1 MQDIVAKQRQF
12 FATKATLDLK
22 FRIKYLKALQ
32 KAINAHEADIASA
45 LKSDLG
51 KSYEEAFMC
60 EIGLTLSEL
69 SYQLSHIKK
78 WSKPKRRSTNL
89 VNFGGKSYTVHDP
102 YGVVLVMAPWNYPFM
117 LSLDPLIGA
126 IAAGNTCVLKPS
138 AYAPATSQILAD
150 ILTEVFPPEYVAVV
164 QGGREENAA
173 LLEQRFDYIFFT
185 GGVSVGKLV
194 MEKAAANLTPVTLE
208 LGGKSPCIVE
218 KSADVAMAAKR
229 IAFGKYL
236 NCGQTCVAP
245 DYVLIHESLLDKF
258 TICIA
263 KEIESM
269 YGSNP
274 LSNPSYGKI
283 INEKHFDRLVGL
295 LSSGPLVYGGRH
307 KKETLQ
313 IEPSVL
319 TRVDPESPIMQEEIF
334 GPILPIIT
342 YQNFDE
348 VVDFVLSRPKPLA
361 SYLFTRKTSIVK
373 RWQSEISFGGGCI
386 NDTIMHLTTTEMG
399 FGGVGN
405 SGMGSYHG
413 RKSFETFTHEK
424 SILKKSSWLDMP
436 IRYQPYPKSLL
447 KILKMVLK

>member
-1 MQDIVAKQRQF
+1 MQDIVAKQRTF
-12 FATKATLDLK
+12 FASKATLDLK
-22 FRIKYLKALQ
+22 FRIKHLKALH
-32 KAINAHEADIASA
+32 ASITAHEADIATA

-51 KSYEEAFMC
+51 KGYEEAFMC

-69 SYQLSHIKK
+69 SYQLKHLKK
-78 WSKPKRRSTNL
+78 WSRPQRHSTNL
-89 VNFGGKSYTVHDP
+89 VNFGGRSYTVHDP

-150 ILTEVFPPEYVAVV
+150 ILAEVFPPEYVTVV

-173 LLEQRFDYIFFT
+173 LLEQHFDYIFFT

-194 MEKAAANLTPVTLE
+194 MEKAASHLTPVTLE

-218 KSADVAMAAKR
+218 ESADVAMAAKR

-263 KEIESM
+263 REIESM

-274 LSNPSYGKI
+274 LSNPAYGKI
-283 INEKHFDRLVGL
+283 VNDKHYKRLIGL

-307 KKETLQ
+307 KEETLQ

-334 GPILPIIT
+334 GPILPILT
-342 YQNFDE
+342 YQDFDE
-348 VVDFVLSRPKPLA
+348 VIDFVRNRPKPLA
-361 SYLFTRKTSIVK
+361 SYLFTRKRSIIK
-373 RWQSEISFGGGCI
+373 RWQRELSFGGGCI

-424 SILKKSSWLDMP
+424 SILKKSALIDLP
-436 IRYQPYPKSLL
+436 LRYQPYPKSLL
-447 KILKMVLK
+447 KLLKMVLK

>member
-1 MQDIVAKQRQF
+1 MQDIVFKQREF
-12 FATKATLDLK
+12 FKSKATLDLR
-22 FRIKYLKALQ
+22 FRMKYLKALHA
-32 KAINAHEADIASA
+32 AITAHEADIAAA
-45 LKSDLG
+45 LKTDLG

-69 SYQLSHIKK
+69 SYQMSHIKR
-78 WSKPKRRSTNL
+78 WSKPKKHSTNL
-89 VNFGGKSYTVHDP
+89 VNFGGRSYTVHDP

-126 IAAGNTCVLKPS
+126 VAAGNTCVLKPS
-138 AYAPATSQILAD
+138 AYAPETSKILGTL
-150 ILTEVFPPEYVAVV
+150 IEEVFPPEYVTVV
-164 QGGREENAA
+164 QGGRQENAA

-194 MEKAAANLTPVTLE
+194 MEKAATNLTPVTLE

-218 KSADVAMAAKR
+218 ESADVAMAAKR

-263 KEIESM
+263 REIENM

-283 INEKHFDRLVGL
+283 VNHKHYERLVGL

-307 KKETLQ
+307 REETLQ

-319 TRVDPESPIMQEEIF
+319 TRVDPSSPIMQEEIF
-334 GPILPIIT
+334 GPILPILT
-342 YQNFDE
+342 YQDFDE
-348 VVDFVLSRPKPLA
+348 VVDFVHSRPKPLA
-361 SYLFTRKTSIVK
+361 SYLFTRKRSMVK
-373 RWQSEISFGGGCI
+373 RWQKEISFGGGCI

-399 FGGVGN
+399 FGGVGD

>member
-1 MQDIVAKQRQF
+1 MQEIVAKQRQF
-12 FATKATLDLK
+12 FASKATLDVK
-22 FRIKYLKALQ
+22 YRIKYLKALHSSIQ
-32 KAINAHEADIASA
+32 SREADIAAA

-69 SYQLSHIKK
+69 TYQLKHIHK
-78 WSKPKRRSTNL
+78 WTKPKRHSTNL
-89 VNFGGKSYTVHDP
+89 VNFGGTSYTVHDP
-102 YGVVLVMAPWNYPFM
+102 YGVVLIMAPWNYPFM
-117 LSLDPLIGA
+117 LSMDPLVGA

-138 AYAPATSQILAD
+138 AYAPATSQIMAD
-150 ILTEVFPPEYVAVV
+150 IIAEVFPPEYVAVV
-164 QGGREENAA
+164 QGGREQNAA

-194 MEKAAANLTPVTLE
+194 MEKAAAHLTPVTLE

-218 KSADVAMAAKR
+218 ESADVAMAARR
-229 IAFGKYL
+229 IAFGKFI

-258 TICIA
+258 TICMA
-263 KEIESM
+263 REIEKM

-283 INEKHFDRLVGL
+283 VNAKHFERLVGL
-295 LSSGPLVYGGRH
+295 LTSGPLVYGGRH
-307 KKETLQ
+307 KEETLQ

-319 TRVDPESPIMQEEIF
+319 THVDPQSPIMQEEIF
-334 GPILPIIT
+334 GPILPVLT

-348 VVDFVLSRPKPLA
+348 VIDFVLSREKPLA
-361 SYLFTRKTSIVK
+361 SYLFTRKRSIMK
-373 RWQSEISFGGGCI
+373 RWQKEISFGGGCI

-399 FGGVGN
+399 FGGVGH

-424 SILKKSSWLDMP
+424 SILKKSPLVDMP
-436 IRYQPYPKSLL
+436 MRYQPYPKYLL
-447 KILKMVLK
+447 TILKKILR

>member
-1 MQDIVAKQRQF
+1 MQQLVEKQRTF
-12 FATKATLDLK
+12 FATNKTLHVSY
-22 FRIKYLKALQ
+22 RIKYLTALR
-32 KAINAHEADIASA
+32 KAINAHEADIAAA
-45 LKSDLG
+45 LKEDLG

-69 SYQLSHIKK
+69 TYQLKHIRK
-78 WSKPKRRSTNL
+78 WSKVKRHTTNL
-89 VNFGGKSYTVHDP
+89 VNFGGQSHTVHDP

-117 LSLDPLIGA
+117 LSFDPLIGA

-138 AYAPATSQILAD
+138 AYAPATSQIIAD
-150 ILTEVFPPEYVAVV
+150 IIGEVFPPEYVAVV

-194 MEKAAANLTPVTLE
+194 MEKAAAHLTPVTLE

-218 KSADVAMAAKR
+218 ESADVAMAAKR
-229 IAFGKYL
+229 IVFGKYL

-258 TICIA
+258 TICVA
-263 KEIESM
+263 KEIEAM

-283 INEKHFDRLVGL
+283 VNQKHFKRLVGL
-295 LSSGPLVYGGRH
+295 LSSGPLVYGGRY
-307 KKETLQ
+307 KEETLQ

-319 TRVDPESPIMQEEIF
+319 TRVDPLSPIMQEEIF
-334 GPILPIIT
+334 GPIMPILT
-342 YQNFDE
+342 YQDFDE
-348 VVDFVLSRPKPLA
+348 VIEFVRNREKPLA
-361 SYLFTRKTSIVK
+361 CYLFTKKRSIIK
-373 RWQSEISFGGGCI
+373 RWEKELSFGGGCI

-399 FGGVGN
+399 FGGVGH

-424 SILKKSSWLDMP
+424 SVLKKSRWIDLP
-436 IRYQPYPKSLL
+436 LRYQPYPKSLTS
-447 KILKMVLK
+447 ILKKVLK

>member
-1 MQDIVAKQRQF
+1 MQELIAKQRQF
-12 FATKATLDLK
+12 FATKATLDVK
-22 FRIKYLKALQ
+22 YRIKYLKALRD
-32 KAINAHEADIASA
+32 AIQNHEEDIAAA
-45 LKSDLG
+45 LKTDLG
-51 KSYEEAFMC
+51 KSHEEAFMC

-69 SYQLSHIKK
+69 TYQLKHIRK
-78 WSKPKRRSTNL
+78 WSRPKHHSTNL

-117 LSLDPLIGA
+117 LSMDPLIGA

-138 AYAPATSQILAD
+138 AYAPATSQIMAD
-150 ILTEVFPPEYVAVV
+150 IIGEVFPPEYVAVV
-164 QGGREENAA
+164 QGGREQNAA

-218 KSADVAMAAKR
+218 ESADVAMAAKR
-229 IAFGKYL
+229 IVFGKYL

-245 DYVLIHESLLDKF
+245 DYVMIHESLLDKF
-258 TICIA
+258 TICVA
-263 KEIESM
+263 KEIEKM

-274 LSNPSYGKI
+274 LSNPNYGKI
-283 INEKHFDRLVGL
+283 VNEKHYKRLVGL

-307 KKETLQ
+307 KEETLQ

-319 TRVDPESPIMQEEIF
+319 THVDPESPIMQEEIF
-334 GPILPIIT
+334 GPILPVLT
-342 YQNFDE
+342 YQNFDQ
-348 VVDFVLSRPKPLA
+348 VIDFVLSREKPLA
-361 SYLFTRKTSIVK
+361 SYLFTRKRSVMN
-373 RWQSEISFGGGCI
+373 RWQKEISFGGGCI

-399 FGGVGN
+399 FGGVGH

-424 SILKKSSWLDMP
+424 SIMKKSMLVDLPM
-436 IRYQPYPKSLL
+436 RYQPYPKYLL
-447 KILKMVLK
+447 SVLKLILK

>member
-78 WSKPKRRSTNL
+78 WSKPKYHSTNL